1 MAAAVQN
8 ECPATFECSDVVG
21 AEKSGCLARVH
32 GDVPKFFNLSALF
45 RASEED

>member
-21 AEKSGCLARVH
+21 AEKSGCLGRVD
-32 GDVPKFFNLSALF
+32 GDVKNFFLGPFL
-45 RASEED
+45 RASED